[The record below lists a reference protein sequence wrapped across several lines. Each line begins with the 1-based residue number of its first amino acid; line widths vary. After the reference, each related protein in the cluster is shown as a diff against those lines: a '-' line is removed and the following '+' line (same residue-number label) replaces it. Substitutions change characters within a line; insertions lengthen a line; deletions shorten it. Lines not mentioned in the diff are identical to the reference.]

1 MLLILET
8 VYFTGYA
15 DGNIHFAVADNI
27 KDVIPFLEEVCKN
40 LFTWFFNNQMMLIS
54 EKCHL
59 LLNTKDEATLKVD
72 NLQIKVLVFSCLLVA
87 YNNYLWKKL
96 LGINFDYNLNFAKH
110 IKDICQKY
118 QES

>member
-1 MLLILET
+1 MCDMLLILDT

-72 NLQIKVLVFSCLLVA
+72 NLQIKVLVFSCLLVV
-87 YNNYLWKKL
+87 YNNYL
-96 LGINFDYNLNFAKH
+96 
-110 IKDICQKY
+110 
-118 QES
+118 